1 MSLEQNIAELN
12 TNIKALIAA
21 LAAAGTVSTA
31 STGTAA
37 AAADTSAAKTESKP
51 AAAGKGG
58 KAAAAK
64 KDDAPKGPTVEEMQA
79 ALGKVKEEQGA
90 AAAKAIISDVAGV
103 AKMAEIP
110 ADKVKAVFEAATKAL
125 AGDDETGTDDDDI

>member
-1 MSLEQNIAELN
+1 MIEQL
-12 TNIKALIAA
+12 IKDLIAA
-21 LAAAGTVSTA
+21 LNANTAAHMG
-31 STGTAA
+31 STGTASTA
-37 AAADTSAAKTESKP
+37 AAAETKTETKAAETKP

-125 AGDDETGTDDDDI
+125 AGDDDTGTDDDDI

>member
-1 MSLEQNIAELN
+1 MIEQL
-12 TNIKALIAA
+12 IKDLIAA
-21 LAAAGTVSTA
+21 LNANTAAHMGAA
-31 STGTAA
+31 STTSGAA
-37 AAADTSAAKTESKP
+37 AAETKTDTKP
-51 AAAGKGG
+51 AAEAKPAAGKGKAGAG
-58 KAAAAK
+58 KA

-90 AAAKAIISDVAGV
+90 AAAKAIISEVAGV